1 MKRKSKDIEAISLG
15 GGGRRSI
22 IKKKEAKKKKNNRER
37 EKVEELQLVLT
48 EIPNP
53 LPWPRPLILQLP
65 SSKFCVNMILA

>member
-15 GGGRRSI
+15 GGRRSI
-22 IKKKEAKKKKNNRER
+22 IKKKEAKKKNNRER

-48 EIPNP
+48 EIPDP
-53 LPWPRPLILQLP
+53 LPWSRPLILQLP